1 GAERAAGRAR
11 TGTALRDG
19 GTPTRDDWQQI
30 DRAELLQLAGD
41 DAYLHTATDDRVLAV
56 ASPAGWACLHPFR
69 PGGKHW
75 GGAFIGTDH
84 DGGAVAGSALRT
96 LISLA
101 QARGV
106 TPEWFSTQAGA
117 GLQLPEGW
125 RSTGVGEWHYM
136 WTEQAPPQAPGGPD
150 IARLRA
156 TGRELVEMDDTAD
169 AAEIEAFG
177 RQHNTAFEGFP
188 GWGYARL
195 WLGVRDPELV
205 AVGAVHILGSG
216 APHLAGILTH
226 PSRRR
231 QGLGA
236 VLVREL
242 TRRAIAVDGVCTL
255 GVDHD
260 NTAAIRLYE
269 RLGYR
274 TAHVFRTADLTR

>member
-1 GAERAAGRAR
+1 M
-11 TGTALRDG
+11 
-19 GTPTRDDWQQI
+19 
-30 DRAELLQLAGD
+30 
-41 DAYLHTATDDRVLAV
+41 

-101 QARGV
+101 QARGI

-117 GLQLPEGW
+117 ALPLPQGW

-136 WTEQAPPQAPGGPD
+136 WTEEAPPQAPGGPG
-150 IARLRA
+150 
-156 TGRELVEMDDTAD
+156 TGRAPAGLELVELDDTAD

-177 RQHNTAFEGFP
+177 RQHNTGFEGFH
-188 GWGYARL
+188 GHGYARL
-195 WLGVRDPELV
+195 WLGVRGPELV

-226 PSRRR
+226 PSRRG

-236 VLVREL
+236 VLVSEL

-274 TAHVFRTADLTR
+274 TAHVFRTADLSPEPR